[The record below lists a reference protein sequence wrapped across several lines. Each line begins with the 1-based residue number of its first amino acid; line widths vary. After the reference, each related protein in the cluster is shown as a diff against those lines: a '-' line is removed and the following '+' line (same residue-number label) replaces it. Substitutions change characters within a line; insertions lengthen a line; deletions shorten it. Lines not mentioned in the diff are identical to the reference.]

1 MIRPVVATAMMLVSM
16 AAAPVALAQ
25 DTRTPP
31 APDTDETVTVTRGA
45 RLNVNNFAGEVVI
58 RTWDR
63 DELHVVAR
71 HSSRSKVAIRN
82 TPAAVSVSSSSSSGV
97 ASVDY
102 EITAPAWMPVKVDG
116 TYNFV
121 NIDGARAEVSATTV
135 RGDIVVKGGTGFV
148 TARSI
153 EGEVMVEAA
162 RGRINVA
169 SVNERIRITGSSG
182 DIVAETTNGDISL
195 TDVEAKSVEA
205 GTVNGNLTFQ
215 GSVNSGRYRFT
226 THNGNITLNVPETAS
241 ATFSVRTYQGSFRT
255 NLPLKGASPA
265 DARRGRRV
273 TFTLGSGSAEVE
285 LETFNGTIRI
295 QRPGTTQSRS
305 QGRDREAAGGSHRE

>member
-1 MIRPVVATAMMLVSM
+1 MTLNVI
-16 AAAPVALAQ
+16 AAAMILV
-25 DTRTPP
+25 TTVTPP
-31 APDTDETVTVTRGA
+31 PAPAQGTRAPRAPDTDETVDVARGA

-63 DELHVVAR
+63 DALRVAAR
-71 HSSRSKVAIRN
+71 HSSRIKVAIRN
-82 TPAAVSVSSSSSSGV
+82 TPAAVSVSSSSSSGI

-121 NIDGARAEVSATTV
+121 SIEGAQAEVSATTV

-153 EGEVMVEAA
+153 EGEVVVEAA

-182 DIVAETTNGDISL
+182 DIVAETTNGDISM
-195 TDVEAKSVEA
+195 TDVEARSVEA

-215 GSVNSGRYRFT
+215 GSLNSGRYRFT
-226 THNGNITLNVPETAS
+226 THNGNITLRVPETAS
-241 ATFSVRTYQGSFRT
+241 ATFSVRSYQGSFRT
-255 NLPLKGASPA
+255 SLPLKGAEPA
-265 DARRGRRV
+265 DVRRGRRV

-295 QRPGTTQSRS
+295 QRPGASQPGSR
-305 QGRDREAAGGSHRE
+305 DKDP